1 MGEKKEYSNAQ
12 KYLNN
17 TQGHNTLLLKQ
28 SMHSNLK
35 LSPKILFFATVKY
48 DLTKMPVHLN

>member
-1 MGEKKEYSNAQ
+1 MGKKKEYSNAQ

-48 DLTKMPVHLN
+48 DLAKMPVHLN